1 MERETFIDRYATALN
16 EGNAALFIGAGL
28 SRPAGF
34 VDWSELLRDVAAELG
49 LDVDRETD
57 LIAVAQY
64 HVNDVQS
71 RTRLDQAIVD
81 AFTEDATPSEAHRII
96 ARLPVRTIWTTNY
109 DTLIEDAFDGAGKR
123 LDVKR
128 AQSDISITVPRRDA
142 VLYKMHGDVHDP
154 ANAILTKDDYE
165 TYSERRKAFVTSLGA
180 DLLNKTFLFLGF
192 SFTDPNIEYVL
203 ARIRGLM
210 GDHQRVHFCLMR
222 PPTGEAAEGAGK
234 AEQEYNQRKFE
245 LRVADLKRYSIQT
258 VLVDEYAEVPE
269 ILHEL
274 DRRVRIR
281 SVFVSG
287 SAHDFG
293 GFGKERLELFL
304 RRLGATLVHRRIRIV
319 SGLGLG
325 VGTAVVLGAME
336 ELYRPG
342 GEELGAT
349 EELLALRPFP
359 IGIED
364 AGGQSR
370 VWTEHRRQ
378 LLSESGAAV
387 FVAGNKKDGDN
398 VIEASGVR
406 EEFEIALAC
415 DVTPIPVGATGFVAA
430 SLWEE
435 VAGDRE
441 RYFGD
446 VDVDRELEV
455 LGSQDAS
462 VEGLVEAVCSILDLL
477 D

>member
-293 GFGKERLELFL
+293 GF
-304 RRLGATLVHRRIRIV
+304 
-319 SGLGLG
+319 
-325 VGTAVVLGAME
+325 
-336 ELYRPG
+336 
-342 GEELGAT
+342 
-349 EELLALRPFP
+349 
-359 IGIED
+359 
-364 AGGQSR
+364 
-370 VWTEHRRQ
+370 
-378 LLSESGAAV
+378 
-387 FVAGNKKDGDN
+387 
-398 VIEASGVR
+398 
-406 EEFEIALAC
+406 
-415 DVTPIPVGATGFVAA
+415 
-430 SLWEE
+430 
-435 VAGDRE
+435 
-441 RYFGD
+441 
-446 VDVDRELEV
+446 
-455 LGSQDAS
+455 
-462 VEGLVEAVCSILDLL
+462 
-477 D
+477 